1 MTLLVAIFLPLAVA
15 TVIGRVPARYLQA
28 AGLLATGLDLLVSLL
43 VLQAAASGA
52 PLSLDVDWAGPAGL
66 GLRLSADGV
75 SGSLLVLNALVGLMA
90 VLATRVHD
98 LQRPHLFMAML
109 LAVQTAVAGAL
120 LARDLVL
127 FFVFYEAVLLPFF
140 ILIAVFGEGRAQYV
154 AIKLLVFTSA
164 GSLAMLVSILAIFVA
179 SGGSGSSSFAFD
191 QLSRVRFSGG
201 AVLFGLGA
209 ADLAFLGFTFAF
221 AIKTPLFPFHGW
233 LAEAYT
239 SAPTPVVMVL
249 AGVVSKLGP
258 YGFFRIALPLLP
270 SAAKQFSP
278 LLMTLAAVGIVYGAL
293 LALRQEDIKR
303 MVAYLSLSHMCFISL
318 GIFSLTPAGISGGVL
333 QMLNHGILIT
343 SLFFIVGHLERRL
356 GTRRSSRLGGLS
368 RRAPLLAAVFLVLAL
383 ATLGMPGLN
392 GFVGEYLILLGT
404 YARSWTL
411 LIIAAVGVVL
421 AAWYTLRL
429 YQGTMNGEP
438 QPDAGTAEIGA
449 VETSVL
455 APLAAMA
462 VLIGVFPEP
471 FLSFITGSVGGVVKL
486 LVGG

>member
-1 MTLLVAIFLPLAVA
+1 MTLLIAVFLPLAVA
-15 TVIGRVPARYLQA
+15 TIIGRIPARYLQQ
-28 AGLLATGLDLLVSLL
+28 AGLLATGLDLLVSLV
-43 VLQAAASGA
+43 VLQAAARGA
-52 PLSLDVDWAGPAGL
+52 PLSLNVDWAGQAGL

-75 SGSLLVLNALVGLMA
+75 SASLLTLNALVGLMA
-90 VLATRVHD
+90 VLAMRVD
-98 LQRPHLFMAML
+98 EIKRPHLFLAML

-140 ILIAVFGEGRAQYV
+140 ILIALFGEGRAQYT
-154 AIKLLVFTSA
+154 ALKLLIFTSA

-191 QLSRVRFSGG
+191 QLSHVRFGG
-201 AVLFGLGA
+201 GSLFGLGA
-209 ADLAFLGFTFAF
+209 ADLVFLGFTLAF

-239 SAPTPVVMVL
+239 SAPTPVVMLL

-270 SAAKQFSP
+270 SAAARFSP

-293 LALRQEDIKR
+293 LALRQDDTKR

-318 GIFSLTPAGISGGVL
+318 GIFSLTLAGISGGVV

-343 SLFFIVGHLERRL
+343 SLFLIVGHLERRL
-356 GTRRSSRLGGLS
+356 GSRRLSELRGLS

-404 YARSWTL
+404 FARSWVLL
-411 LIIAAVGVVL
+411 LIAAAGVVL

-438 QPDAGTAEIGA
+438 QAEAGPAEIGA
-449 VETSVL
+449 AETGVL
-455 APLAAMA
+455 LPLAAMA
-462 VLIGVFPEP
+462 VLIGVFPAP
-471 FLSFITGSVGGVVKL
+471 LLSLIDGGVGGVVKL
-486 LVGG
+486 LGGG

>member
-1 MTLLVAIFLPLAVA
+1 MTLLIAVFLPLAVA
-15 TVIGRVPARYLQA
+15 TIIGRIPARYLQQ
-28 AGLLATGLDLLVSLL
+28 AGLLTTGLDLLVSLV
-43 VLQAAASGA
+43 VLQAAARGA
-52 PLSLDVDWAGPAGL
+52 PLSLDVDWAGQAGL

-75 SGSLLVLNALVGLMA
+75 SASLLTLNAVVGLMA
-90 VLATRVHD
+90 VLVMRVD
-98 LQRPHLFMAML
+98 EIKRPHLFLAML

-140 ILIAVFGEGRAQYV
+140 ILIALFGEGRAQYN
-154 AIKLLVFTSA
+154 ALKLLIFTSA

-191 QLSRVRFSGG
+191 QLGHVRFGG
-201 AVLFGLGA
+201 GSLFGLGA
-209 ADLAFLGFTFAF
+209 ADLVFLGFTLAF

-239 SAPTPVVMVL
+239 SAPTPVVMLL

-270 SAAKQFSP
+270 SAAARFSP

-293 LALRQEDIKR
+293 LALRQDDTKR

-318 GIFSLTPAGISGGVL
+318 GIFSLTLAGISGGVV

-343 SLFFIVGHLERRL
+343 SLFLIVGHLERRL
-356 GTRRSSRLGGLS
+356 GSRRLSELRGLS

-404 YARSWTL
+404 FARSWVLL
-411 LIIAAVGVVL
+411 LIAAAGVVL

-438 QPDAGTAEIGA
+438 QAEAGPAEIGA
-449 VETSVL
+449 AETGVL
-455 APLAAMA
+455 LPLAAMA
-462 VLIGVFPEP
+462 VLIGVFPAP
-471 FLSFITGSVGGVVKL
+471 LLSLIDGGVGGVVKL
-486 LVGG
+486 LGGG

>member
-1 MTLLVAIFLPLAVA
+1 MTLLIAVFLPLVA
-15 TVIGRVPARYLQA
+15 ATIIGAIPGRYLQA
-28 AGLLATGLDLLVSLL
+28 AGLLTTGLDLLVSLV
-43 VLQAAASGA
+43 VLQAAAGGT
-52 PLSLDVDWAGPAGL
+52 PLSLDVDWVGAAGL
-66 GLRLSADGV
+66 GLRLGADGV
-75 SGSLLVLNALVGLMA
+75 SASLLALNALVGLMA
-90 VLATRVHD
+90 VLATRVEE
-98 LQRPHLFMAML
+98 LKRPHLFLAML

-127 FFVFYEAVLLPFF
+127 FFVFYEAVLVPFF
-140 ILIAVFGEGRAQYV
+140 ILIAIFGEGRRQYT

-201 AVLFGLGA
+201 TVLGLGA
-209 ADLAFLGFTFAF
+209 ADLAFFGFTLAF
-221 AIKTPLFPFHGW
+221 AIKTPIFPFHGW

-239 SAPTPVVMVL
+239 SAPTPVVMLL

-270 SAAKQFSP
+270 SAAHRFSP

-293 LALRQEDIKR
+293 LALRQEDTKR

-318 GIFSLTPAGISGGVL
+318 GIFSLTSVGISGGVL

-343 SLFFIVGHLERRL
+343 SLFFIVGHFQRSL
-356 GTRRSSRLGGLS
+356 GTRRSSQLGGLS
-368 RRAPLLAAVFLVLAL
+368 RRAPLLAALFLVLAL
-383 ATLGMPGLN
+383 ATLGLPGLN
-392 GFVGEYLILLGT
+392 GFVGEYLILFGT
-404 YARSWTL
+404 YARSWALL
-411 LIIAAVGVVL
+411 LIAASGVIL

-438 QPDAGTAEIGA
+438 QPEAAPAEIGA
-449 VETSVL
+449 AETGVL
-455 APLAAMA
+455 VPLAAMA
-462 VLIGVFPEP
+462 VLIGVFPAP
-471 FLSFITGSVGGVVKL
+471 LLSLIDSGVGGVVKL
-486 LVGG
+486 LGSG